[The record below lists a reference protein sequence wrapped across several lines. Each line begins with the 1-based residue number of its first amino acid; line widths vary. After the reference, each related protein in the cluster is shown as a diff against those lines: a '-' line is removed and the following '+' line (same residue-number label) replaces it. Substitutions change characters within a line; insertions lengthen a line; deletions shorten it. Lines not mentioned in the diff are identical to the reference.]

1 MVQQSDRRATDRS
14 VASGETD
21 YYVLLGVDRAASQ
34 DEIKRAY
41 RKLARELHPDT
52 NPDPE
57 AEARFKQISEAYETL
72 SDPDRRARY
81 DAYGDPR
88 MGGMGGSV
96 FDTNGGLGDLFDV
109 FFSQM
114 GAQQARQRG
123 PAQGQDMET
132 TISIDLV
139 EAAFGT
145 TKDVSIRL
153 PVACPDCG
161 ASGAAPGTQP
171 TICSECQGA
180 GEVRRVRNS
189 MLGQMVTSS
198 PCPRCHGMGQV
209 ISSPCPSCR
218 GDGRV
223 TQERTFSV
231 EVPSGV
237 EEGNTLR
244 LIDRGAAGPRGGPAG
259 TLYVHISVANDPR
272 FERNGDD
279 LHTMVHLGIAQAALG
294 TSLSVET
301 LEGTETLVVKPGTQ
315 SGHITKIKGQGVPHL
330 RGRGRGDLYVHIQVE
345 TPTDLSDREVELL
358 GEMASIRGEH
368 IEPPAEH
375 DGILS
380 KIRSAFH
387 G

>member
-1 MVQQSDRRATDRS
+1 MLLSEYGTTGNAM
-14 VASGETD
+14 ANGETD
-21 YYVLLGVDRAASQ
+21 YYVLLGVERTAGQ
-34 DEIKRAY
+34 DEIKKAY
-41 RKLARELHPDT
+41 RRLARELHPDA

-57 AEARFKQISEAYETL
+57 AEARFKLVSEAYETL

-114 GAQQARQRG
+114 GAQQGRQRG

-139 EAAFGT
+139 EAAFGV
-145 TKDVSIRL
+145 TKDVTIKL
-153 PVACPDCG
+153 PVGCPECD
-161 ASGAAPGTQP
+161 ASGAAPGTHP
-171 TICSECQGA
+171 ATCPDCQGA

-189 MLGQMVTSS
+189 MLGQMVTASPCQRCSGMGQIIAS
-198 PCPRCHGMGQV
+198 PCPT
-209 ISSPCPSCR
+209 CR

-237 EEGNTLR
+237 ENGNTLR
-244 LIDRGAAGPRGGPAG
+244 LSDRGAAGPRGGPSG
-259 TLYVHISVANDPR
+259 TLYVHLAVADDPR

-294 TSLSVET
+294 TSLSVDT
-301 LEGTETLVVKPGTQ
+301 LEDSEVVVIKPGTQ
-315 SGHITKIKGQGVPHL
+315 SGSVTKIKSQGVPHL
-330 RGRGRGDLYVHIQVE
+330 RGRGRGDLYVHIQIE
-345 TPTDLSDREVELL
+345 TPTQLTDREVELL
-358 GEMASIRGEH
+358 GELAAIRGEH
-368 IEPPAEH
+368 LEPPEEH

-387 G
+387 